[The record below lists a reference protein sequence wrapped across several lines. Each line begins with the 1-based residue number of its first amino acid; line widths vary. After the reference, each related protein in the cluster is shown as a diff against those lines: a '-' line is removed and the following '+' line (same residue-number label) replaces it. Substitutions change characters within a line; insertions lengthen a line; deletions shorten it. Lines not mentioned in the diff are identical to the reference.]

1 MKQLSSFSVLT
12 VNGGT
17 RVTYTYDEIND
28 ETGDV
33 ISTNNK
39 GSFYAVAQTLKG
51 GISTVQ
57 NWIAANKLA
66 E

>member
-17 RVTYTYDEIND
+17 RVTFTYDEIND

-39 GSFYAVAQTLKG
+39 GSFYAVAQTLKS

-66 E
+66 D